1 MADPQQRSRN
11 EKEYLVPPGS
21 YIYVQDG
28 TGGKVKTFVGPIQV
42 SLTGNDA
49 PMIYEH
55 VDGLGGNYKVADS
68 LESSIRKA
76 IVVPEGHYVVLTNPA
91 MGKDGKIFSPGE
103 GGLASATPDL
113 QIGSKVIMRGPCT
126 FPLWPGQAA
135 QVIPGHNLRSNQYV
149 LCRVYNQSQA
159 QKNWGDVFLVKAA
172 PRPVTPTGEGGTGDA
187 PPAADAAAAAA
198 AAIEA
203 EATAEMTAEQLIEGK
218 LFIIRGTQAS
228 FYIPPTGVA
237 VVADENG
244 DYVREAVTLEQ
255 LEYSVLRDEAG
266 TKRYVKGPAVVF
278 PQPTEKFML
287 GEKGEI
293 KTRAIEM
300 NDIQGIHIKATREHD
315 DPVLGHLKEGEERF
329 ITGKEYPIY
338 YPREEQV
345 LVRYD
350 GKDKHFAVAVTEGR
364 GRYVMDRMAGVV
376 KLALGP
382 TMLLPNPV
390 KEIIVRRALTKQQC
404 ELWYPG
410 NALVLAYNE
419 DLIAASAK
427 SPTTRT
433 GVVSEGDVERAYASN
448 RMRGAAPMTKG
459 LMDTSGVTSPKGAS
473 IGDEIT
479 RGSTYNAPRTL
490 VLNDSYEGAPG
501 ISPWT
506 GYAVM
511 VVDTKGNR
519 RVEVG
524 PTNILLEF
532 DETLE
537 ILTLSTSK
545 PKNTDKLLYTPYL
558 HVENNNVGDII
569 TVETADNVLV
579 DVKVSYLVNF
589 EGEGEDRLKWFSVQN
604 YVKMLCDRMRSR
616 MKAKVKSLSIE
627 TFYGNSTDILRK
639 VVLGEDEA
647 GTSFSENGMVVSE
660 VEVLEVSIKDKEV
673 EGLLRSTQKATVQRN
688 IRIASKRR
696 DVAAEI
702 EEGKLTVESAT
713 ADADVKRAKNEL
725 EAKVLANTLILMLA
739 KLEAMVKEQAGRKAA
754 VIAEQEVRDL
764 ESSSGLARETRERT
778 EHARLDEIER
788 TVELDIDIKRLVA
801 EADAQVKRL
810 SAVAGGFSEALL
822 ALGSQEA
829 LVKITQAG
837 SIQKML
843 GGDNALDVIGQMF
856 QSTGLGKMLETISK
870 RAGLPAIPNGTP
882 TGAPAPAA
890 R

>member
-1 MADPQQRSRN
+1 MAEERQQRRN

-21 YIYVQDG
+21 YMYVQDG

-55 VDGLGGNYKVADS
+55 VDGLSGNYKVIES
-68 LESSIRKA
+68 LEASIRKN

-91 MGKDGKIFSPGE
+91 VNKEGKISPPGE

-149 LCRVYNQSQA
+149 LCRVYNQTQA
-159 QKNWGDVFLVKAA
+159 QKNWGDVFMVRATPKPAA
-172 PRPVTPTGEGGTGDA
+172 LPTGESGAGETPA
-187 PPAADAAAAAA
+187 AADAAAAAA
-198 AAIEA
+198 EV

-237 VVADENG
+237 VVADEKG
-244 DYVREAVTLEQ
+244 AYVREAVTLEQ
-255 LEYSVLRDEAG
+255 LEYSVLIDEAG
-266 TKRYVKGPAVVF
+266 TKRYVRGPAVVF

-300 NDIQGIHIKATREHD
+300 NNIQGIHIKATRDHH
-315 DPVLGHLKEGEERF
+315 DPVLGDLKEGEERF
-329 ITGKEYPIY
+329 ITGKDYPIY

-364 GRYVMDRMAGVV
+364 GRYVMDRMTGVV

-390 KEIIVRRALTKQQC
+390 AEIIVRRALTRQQC

-419 DLIAASAK
+419 DLAGAAAK

-433 GVVSEGDVERAYASN
+433 GVVSEGDVERYASSN
-448 RMRGAAPMTKG
+448 QMRGPVTKG
-459 LMDTSGVTSPKGAS
+459 LMEHSGVTSSKARA
-473 IGDEIT
+473 IGDEMT
-479 RGSTYNAPRTL
+479 RSSTFNAPRTL
-490 VLNDSYEGAPG
+490 VLNDTFEGAPG

-511 VVDTKGNR
+511 VVDSKGDR

-532 DETLE
+532 DEVLE

-545 PKNTDKLLYTPYL
+545 PKNTDVLYYTPYL
-558 HVENNNVGDII
+558 HVDNNNVGDII
-569 TVETADNVLV
+569 TVETSDNVLIS
-579 DVKVSYLVNF
+579 VKVSYLVNF
-589 EGEGEDRLKWFSVQN
+589 EGEGEERLKWFAVQN

-616 MKAKVKSLSIE
+616 LKATVKSLTVE
-627 TFYGNSTDILRK
+627 KFYGDSTDIIRK
-639 VVLGEDEA
+639 VVLGQDEA
-647 GTSFSENGMVVSE
+647 GTTFDENNMVVSE
-660 VEVLEVSIKDKEV
+660 VEVLDVSIQDKDV
-673 EGLLRSTQKATVQRN
+673 ERLLRDTQKATVQRN

-713 ADADVKRAKNEL
+713 ADATVKQAKNEL
-725 EAKVLANTLILMLA
+725 EAKVLANSLVLMLA

-754 VIAEQEVRDL
+754 AVAEQEVLDL
-764 ESSSGLARETRERT
+764 LSTTGLARETKERT

-788 TVELDIDIKRLVA
+788 TVELEIDIKRLVA

-810 SAVAGGFSEALL
+810 TAVAGGFSEALL
-822 ALGSQEA
+822 ALGSQDA